1 MGLGIGSAALLAS
14 VLSTRTPGGLQTLPA
29 TLVRPADTTA
39 YGQYDLV
46 ANAVAGAVAI
56 EIPNAVR
63 SGGECFRWEG
73 ARLRTTNA
81 AVKGKTLRLHLWRAA
96 PTLNVNDNGVFN
108 PTGVQT
114 FAVADIAGYVGY
126 IDVQFTEAG
135 VTGASGRATL
145 VAARTV
151 SPVTGTS
158 LWATIEVRDLAYA
171 PLSAEQ
177 ISLVLEGQWS

>member
-1 MGLGIGSAALLAS
+1 MGLGIGSSAQLAS
-14 VLSTRTPGGLQTLPA
+14 VQPTRTPGGLQTLAA
-29 TLVRPADTTA
+29 TLIRPADTTA
-39 YGQYDLV
+39 YVQYDLV

-63 SGGECFRWEG
+63 SAGECFRWEG

-81 AVKGKTLRLHLWRAA
+81 AVKGKTLRIHLWRAA
-96 PTLNVNDNGVFN
+96 PTLTVNDNGAFN
-108 PTGVQT
+108 PTGAQT

-126 IDVQFTEAG
+126 IDIQFTEAG
-135 VTGASGRATL
+135 VIGAAGRGTL
-145 VAARTV
+145 VGARTV

-158 LWATIEVRDLAYA
+158 LWATLEVRDAAYP

-177 ISLVLEGQWS
+177 ISLVLEGQWP